1 MLQRS
6 TVQCCGL
13 HVPCSSALA
22 DVVPSRAGACAVASD
37 MAAMEEV
44 AVAVAVAVAVWSGV
58 GRRCSAGGSRVG
70 TDTGAGAAE
79 SRSFYTRIALCGSLV
94 RLQMNVGLVDDVGVA
109 VGGWRVQTSMY
120 HVPRIAMLQ
129 RPARQLQGAR
139 NDSHVIIAAEA

>member
-6 TVQCCGL
+6 AVQCCGR

-22 DVVPSRAGACAVASD
+22 DVVPSRAGSCAVASD

-58 GRRCSAGGSRVG
+58 GGRCSAGGSRVG
-70 TDTGAGAAE
+70 TGAGAAE
-79 SRSFYTRIALCGSLV
+79 SRSFYTQIALCGSLV

-109 VGGWRVQTSMY
+109 VGGWRVQTCMY
-120 HVPRIAMLQ
+120 QSDVPRDA
-129 RPARQLQGAR
+129 PAP
-139 NDSHVIIAAEA
+139 SPAAASRAER

>member
-1 MLQRS
+1 
-6 TVQCCGL
+6 
-13 HVPCSSALA
+13 
-22 DVVPSRAGACAVASD
+22 
-37 MAAMEEV
+37 MEEV

-58 GRRCSAGGSRVG
+58 GGRCSAGGSRVG
-70 TDTGAGAAE
+70 TGAGAAE
-79 SRSFYTRIALCGSLV
+79 SRSFYTQIALCGSLV

-120 HVPRIAMLQ
+120 DVPRIAMLQ